1 MKKLSY
7 VIASFS
13 IGALLLVGCAKE
25 NNKYDK
31 ILTDGTWKVSSIDS
45 KTVSTDVLLVGGTS
59 TTHTVTT
66 TEKTTG
72 GVQTMTKVTANTG
85 SSDETVES
93 VSTYSGTVAFT
104 ADGSYTM
111 TSSALPTHYKNT
123 SIPYDGTIT
132 GVAAATTE
140 MSEIWSWANTGD
152 TKTQINIGGS
162 IYKIMLEKNK
172 VVLTIS
178 TSSKNVTPIN
188 LTDNETMID
197 TYTATM
203 TFVK

>member
-1 MKKLSY
+1 
-7 VIASFS
+7 
-13 IGALLLVGCAKE
+13 
-25 NNKYDK
+25 
-31 ILTDGTWKVSSIDS
+31 
-45 KTVSTDVLLVGGTS
+45 
-59 TTHTVTT
+59 
-66 TEKTTG
+66 
-72 GVQTMTKVTANTG
+72 MTKVTANPG
-85 SSDETVES
+85 SLDETVES
-93 VSTYSGTVAFT
+93 VSTYSGTLAFMG
-104 ADGSYTM
+104 DGSVRR

-162 IYKIMLEKNK
+162 IYKIMLEKDK

-178 TSSKNVTPIN
+178 TSSKDVTPIN

>member
-31 ILTDGTWKVSSIDS
+31 ILTDGTWKVSSIES
-45 KTVSTDVLLVGGTS
+45 KDVTTDVLTVGGTS
-59 TTHTVTT
+59 NTETVTI

-72 GVQTMTKVTANTG
+72 GVQTITKVTSSTG
-85 SSDETVES
+85 SSDETVET
-93 VSTYSGTVAFT
+93 VATYSGTVAFT
-104 ADGSYTM
+104 EDGSYTM
-111 TSSALPTHYKNT
+111 TSSALPTYYKNT
-123 SIPYDGTIT
+123 SIPFAGSIT

-152 TKTQINIGGS
+152 TKSQINIGGS
-162 IYKIMLEKNK
+162 VYKITLEKDK

-178 TSSKNVTPIN
+178 TSSKEVTPIN
-188 LTDNETMID
+188 LTDNTTSTS

>member
-31 ILTDGTWKVSSIDS
+31 ILTDGTWKVSSIES
-45 KTVSTDVLLVGGTS
+45 KEVSTDVLTVGGTS
-59 TTHTVTT
+59 TTQTITN

-85 SSDETVES
+85 SSDEIVETVA
-93 VSTYSGTVAFT
+93 TYSGTVAFT
-104 ADGSYTM
+104 EDGSYTM

-123 SIPYDGTIT
+123 SIPYDGSIT

-152 TKTQINIGGS
+152 TKSQINIGGS
-162 IYKIMLEKNK
+162 IYKITLEKDK

-178 TSSKNVTPIN
+178 TSSKEVTPIN
-188 LTDNETMID
+188 LTDNTTSTH

>member
-25 NNKYDK
+25 NNKFDK
-31 ILTDGTWKVSSIDS
+31 ILTDGTWKVSSVDS
-45 KTVSTDVLLVGGTS
+45 KEVTTDVLTVGGTS
-59 TTHTVTT
+59 TTHSVTT
-66 TEKTTG
+66 TENTTG
-72 GVQTMTKVTANTG
+72 GVQTMTEVTTNTG
-85 SSDETVES
+85 SSDEIVES
-93 VSTYSGTVAFT
+93 VATYSGTVAFT

-111 TSSALPTHYKNT
+111 TTSALPTHYKNT
-123 SIPYDGTIT
+123 TIPFDGSIT
-132 GVAAATTE
+132 GVAAATSE

-152 TKTQINIGGS
+152 TKTEINIGGS
-162 IYKIMLEKNK
+162 IYKITLEKDK

-178 TSSKNVTPIN
+178 TSSKDVTPIN
-188 LTDNETMID
+188 LTDNTTSTH